1 MLWVALYMLEFV
13 LGLMLHIGKSC
24 QQIYG
29 KSKQKHCD
37 AVKWILRYLNGTTD
51 HGILFTGANN
61 STYKVLGYV
70 DSDFVAYL
78 DKRRFITRFVP
89 TIYDVPVIWK
99 TSLQSVVGLSTTE
112 MKYIIFTEVVKE
124 TTWLKDLVS
133 ELGLKQE
140 SISINCYSFI
150 QYN

>member
-1 MLWVALYMLEFV
+1 M
-13 LGLMLHIGKSC
+13 
-24 QQIYG
+24 
-29 KSKQKHCD
+29 
-37 AVKWILRYLNGTTD
+37 
-51 HGILFTGANN
+51 
-61 STYKVLGYV
+61 
-70 DSDFVAYL
+70 DSDFVTYL
-78 DKRRFITRFVP
+78 DKRRFITGFVL

-112 MKYIIFTEVVKE
+112 IKYIIFIEVVKE

>member
-1 MLWVALYMLEFV
+1 M
-13 LGLMLHIGKSC
+13 
-24 QQIYG
+24 
-29 KSKQKHCD
+29 
-37 AVKWILRYLNGTTD
+37 
-51 HGILFTGANN
+51 
-61 STYKVLGYV
+61 

-78 DKRRFITRFVP
+78 DKRRFIIGFVL
-89 TIYDVPVIWK
+89 TIYDVLVIWK
-99 TSLQSVVGLSTTE
+99 TSLQSTVGLSTIKI
-112 MKYIIFTEVVKE
+112 KYIIFTEVVKE